1 MIVVDASVIVRGLDA
16 DGPARM
22 LLVDGDPRAPHVAD
36 QEVAQALRGQVIR
49 GVMSAEVAQTRL
61 LRYLRLGLR
70 RYPSVGLLPRIWSLR
85 ENLTAYDATYVALA
99 EALDCPLATADLR
112 LAEAPGRTCE
122 IIRVAA

>member
-1 MIVVDASVIVRGLDA
+1 
-16 DGPARM
+16 
-22 LLVDGDPRAPHVAD
+22 
-36 QEVAQALRGQVIR
+36 VAQALRGQVIR